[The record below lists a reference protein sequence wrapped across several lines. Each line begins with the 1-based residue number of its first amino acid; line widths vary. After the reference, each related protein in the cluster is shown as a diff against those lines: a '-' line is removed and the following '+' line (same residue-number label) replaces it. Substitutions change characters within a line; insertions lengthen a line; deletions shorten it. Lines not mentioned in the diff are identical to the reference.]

1 MPSAWI
7 RDNQHTTMD
16 NLSIIRQFL
25 QERLGIAPER
35 VTLETSL
42 SDLKVDSL
50 ILLDLMFDLEE
61 KLGVVLTKDLPVI
74 RTVGELDALLNQLKQ
89 RTSS

>member
-1 MPSAWI
+1 
-7 RDNQHTTMD
+7 MD